1 MPLLSV
7 RFNPRPTSPDEW
19 NNLIGLAETSRNI
32 LELARVYQWGR
43 KYDSDV
49 AAAAKNRA
57 LQLGFKASELE
68 RDQRGA
74 LRENLTDRALRYR
87 AVATGPEGPKVC
99 AFCGTTK
106 KLMVGHVDGFEAHG
120 EPDNLVWTCRSCNAH
135 HANALKRAGM
145 GRRTAQFNPSK
156 AGGAS
161 NLGEWMQA
169 VGAIRP
175 RSQGRVKGPI
185 GSSDRNSTLVGGSQ
199 MKVSDAVAMIRATP
213 FHKRAEFAAKLA
225 KRGGGRSR
233 GGSDIPF

>member
-7 RFNPRPTSPDEW
+7 RFNPRPTTPDEW
-19 NNLIGLAETSRNI
+19 EHLIGLAETSRNI
-32 LELARVYQWGR
+32 LELARLYQWGR
-43 KYDSDV
+43 SHYREDV
-49 AAAAKNRA
+49 AAAAKKRA
-57 LQLGFKASELE
+57 LQLGFKLSQLE
-68 RDQRGA
+68 KDQRGS
-74 LRENLTDRALRYR
+74 LRENVTDRALRYR

-99 AFCGTTK
+99 AFCGTRS

-120 EPDNLVWTCRSCNAH
+120 EPENLCWTCRSCNAH

-145 GRRTAQFNPSK
+145 GKRTAQFNPSK

-175 RSQGRVKGPI
+175 RSQGAVKGPI

-213 FHKRAEFAAKLA
+213 SHKRAEFAAKLA
-225 KRGGGRSR
+225 KRGGRSR
-233 GGSDIPF
+233 GSGSVPF